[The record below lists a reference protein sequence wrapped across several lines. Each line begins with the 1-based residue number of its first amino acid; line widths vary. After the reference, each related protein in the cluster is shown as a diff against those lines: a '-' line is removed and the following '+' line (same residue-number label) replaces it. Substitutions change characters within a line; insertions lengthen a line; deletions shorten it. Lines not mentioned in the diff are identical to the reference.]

1 MVIPPQLAG
10 VHVCNSRSAK
20 QQQRQGRKMEPVQ
33 LTNDLQNLVDQNIIS
48 KEQAKNMMKD
58 THNTNSNTNSI
69 DRNNANNANFNTAI
83 NDSRTIESGSDN
95 KNANDATRHL
105 SSSMTLDD
113 KINSLLSGGSGPT
126 ATTGDTTAAATT
138 TMAQKTSMTT
148 DSKLAPVRVIKPANE
163 FSSVNTNM
171 ETNVVT
177 KKELNISS
185 KTHLKRP
192 SPPTS
197 SSDSL
202 TIQTNTSSMDLSRE
216 KELQILLN
224 DGKKENNRSRTESTG
239 KIMYLQTKATK
250 LQRQRPSS
258 TGHEDS
264 EKKHTYPNHRQT
276 KSELPGFSSNN
287 TTNDFSI
294 AYDEI
299 ISSMQKQKQNTDD
312 NLPFNNFKS
321 TTTDSRNSNSSSGRN
336 SKSPNMQHGSNKS
349 SKPTHERQSSSPSRN
364 AAASKLLVKKER
376 DIEIVKGVFLCSGV
390 EKSWISRRLQRAF
403 DQWIM
408 YANHLRNRELSDR
421 ITVSRKQ
428 EEELHGAS
436 LRKIT
441 QEFVRVSEKIS
452 NFDRMEKHLR
462 HQNRSLNTTVSTLRE
477 KMAKMEE
484 DNKLLKDK
492 LGNTK
497 KNLEQIIA
505 SQRETAYS
513 TVNNDGNIRGRR
525 NDDVLVNS
533 VIDVMEDSLR
543 VLDIEKNKS
552 NRNKVGNINDTM
564 QSSSVKNRNNKRPRI
579 RSPINSNSS
588 SYEQPQQWNNN
599 LSRNSRKEQ
608 EEVEE
613 NNVMEKPNSA
623 HGGSDKI
630 GITMEEL
637 ETIQMKMQN
646 HCRKNNVLISRVF
659 TENEKKFGKD
669 IGAFVET
676 LDAIGL
682 SLNIL
687 EGFELVGILK
697 ILDSK
702 NDGIVNVNQ
711 FVQFLTME
719 SDGGSNNF
727 AVGHN
732 GDNGSYQN
740 NDYENG
746 VGYSSVVQ
754 NGDKMANR
762 GDNSEAPRQKQQ
774 HVLLDRSIYNTR
786 KSQIINDYFYK
797 NRRAFFNLYKN
808 FANTNSSTPWID
820 FDRWMDFSK
829 SCGLVT
835 GNLSRRQ
842 VETLFEQSSEGTMRG
857 RINFQTFLQLLVG
870 CATTM
875 TGPYQYVEERLAFLF
890 KRFGECGHN
899 IPNGNM
905 VLTRVLQTKAVETS
919 PWNTPMLSGNADRN
933 NLIESMEDKLGS
945 PAMEYDAMPFQQQQ
959 QQHSSSF
966 NNTDR
971 HGGSNVYNMKS
982 PSFVAY
988 DTASSSSRSHNS
1000 PLFDKA
1006 PIEELGVR
1014 DISNLKAKLNAV
1026 AKVSSSSTF
1035 RKFLMA
1041 HPSPSLSYTRF
1052 TRLIRESLRK
1062 NGYPFSGNEAAY
1074 LLRAVDPQGD
1084 GIIFGKRLKQFLGI
1098 VVSPRQPQWGS
1109 PSGQISNTN
1118 NKSGSSNRNMYST
1131 KNSNEN
1137 SGVGKHTLQTRPLQH
1152 SSRVS
1157 RQRQQQQRGDRR
1169 YNHTNSRQVMENNK
1183 KINDIRMLLE
1193 QTLGGNKQ

>member
-1 MVIPPQLAG
+1 MINYYSYNIDGNKYICSIPDER
-10 VHVCNSRSAK
+10 NSRGAK

-33 LTNDLQNLVDQNIIS
+33 LTNDLQKLVDQNIIS

-58 THNTNSNTNSI
+58 NQNANNNTYST
-69 DRNNANNANFNTAI
+69 DRNNANNANVNTAI
-83 NDSRTIESGSDN
+83 NESRTIESGSNN
-95 KNANDATRHL
+95 KNAIDATRHL

-113 KINSLLSGGSGPT
+113 KINSLLSSGSGPT
-126 ATTGDTTAAATT
+126 ATADDTTAAATT
-138 TMAQKTSMTT
+138 TMAPKTSMAM
-148 DSKLAPVRVIKPANE
+148 DSKIAPITVIKRAGE
-163 FSSVNTNM
+163 FSSANTNM
-171 ETNVVT
+171 ETRVVKNKT
-177 KKELNISS
+177 LNISS

-192 SPPTS
+192 SSATS
-197 SSDSL
+197 LSDSL
-202 TIQTNTSSMDLSRE
+202 TIQTNTRSMDLTKE
-216 KELQILLN
+216 KELQMLIN
-224 DGKKENNRSRTESTG
+224 GGKKEDNRLRTESTE
-239 KIMYLQTKATK
+239 KLKYLQTQATK

-264 EKKHTYPNHRQT
+264 EKKHSYPNHRQT
-276 KSELPGFSSNN
+276 RSELPGFSSSN
-287 TTNDFSI
+287 TTNDSSI

-299 ISSMQKQKQNTDD
+299 FSSLQKQKQKKNTDG

-321 TTTDSRNSNSSSGRN
+321 KTIDSRNSNSSSGRN
-336 SKSPNMQHGSNKS
+336 SKSPNIMQHGSNKS
-349 SKPTHERQSSSPSRN
+349 SKPTHERQSSSLSRN
-364 AAASKLLVKKER
+364 AAASKLLLKKER
-376 DIEIVKGVFLCSGV
+376 DIKTVKGVFLCTGV

-452 NFDRMEKHLR
+452 NYDRMEKQLR

-492 LGNTK
+492 LGNTEK
-497 KNLEQIIA
+497 DLEQVIA
-505 SQRETAYS
+505 SQRETVYTA
-513 TVNNDGNIRGRR
+513 VNSNGNIRGRH

-552 NRNKVGNINDTM
+552 NRNKVGNNTDTM
-564 QSSSVKNRNNKRPRI
+564 QSFSVKNRNNKRPRI
-579 RSPINSNSS
+579 RSPINSNISS
-588 SYEQPQQWNNN
+588 HEQSQQWNNN
-599 LSRNSRKEQ
+599 LSPNSRKEQ
-608 EEVEE
+608 EEGEE
-613 NNVMEKPNSA
+613 KKVTEKSNSA
-623 HGGSDKI
+623 HGGSDEM

-637 ETIQMKMQN
+637 ETIQIKMQN
-646 HCRKNNVLISRVF
+646 HCRKNNILISRVF
-659 TENEKKFGKD
+659 TENEKQFGKD

-682 SLNIL
+682 SLNLL
-687 EGFELVGILK
+687 EGFELVGMLK

-719 SDGGSNNF
+719 PDGGSNNA

-732 GDNGSYQN
+732 GDNGSYRN
-740 NDYENG
+740 NDYDNG
-746 VGYSSVVQ
+746 IDSSSVAQ
-754 NGDKMANR
+754 NGGERTNPGGSSKT
-762 GDNSEAPRQKQQ
+762 PRQKQQ
-774 HVLLDRSIYNTR
+774 RLLLDRSIYNTR
-786 KSQIINDYFYK
+786 KSQIINDYFYR

-842 VETLFEQSSEGTMRG
+842 IEMLFKQSSEVTMRG
-857 RINFQTFLQLLVG
+857 RINFQMFLQLLVG

-905 VLTRVLQTKAVETS
+905 LLTRVLQTKAAETS
-919 PWNTPMLSGNADRN
+919 PWNTPMLSGHAGRN
-933 NLIESMEDKLGS
+933 NPIESMEDKLGS
-945 PAMEYDAMPFQQQQ
+945 PAMEYDMPFQQQQ
-959 QQHSSSF
+959 QQRPSPF
-966 NNTDR
+966 NSPDQ
-971 HGGSNVYNMKS
+971 HGALNVNVMKS
-982 PSFVAY
+982 TSFVAY
-988 DTASSSSRSHNS
+988 DTAGSSSRSNNS

-1035 RKFLMA
+1035 RKFLMV

-1062 NGYPFSGNEAAY
+1062 NGYSFSGNEAAY

-1098 VVSPRQPQWGS
+1098 AVSPRS
-1109 PSGQISNTN
+1109 DSNDN
-1118 NKSGSSNRNMYST
+1118 F
-1131 KNSNEN
+1131 
-1137 SGVGKHTLQTRPLQH
+1137 Q
-1152 SSRVS
+1152 
-1157 RQRQQQQRGDRR
+1157 
-1169 YNHTNSRQVMENNK
+1169 
-1183 KINDIRMLLE
+1183 
-1193 QTLGGNKQ
+1193 